1 MLHLCH
7 HTAPFTIYYT
17 LYIHCSGIHYMP
29 LTSAILLHCFNYEEE
44 RGYCWNF
51 TRKQFHYFPFYGF
64 FSPHGVQHVFLGN
77 FTTLFGGL
85 LSVAAMITKDQW
97 LMFNAYVL
105 VSLVFFDVNVFAGFS
120 IHQSNAQ
127 YISSKAAPFINDHR
141 VEFWNN
147 LHRQIGGAAC
157 NGIA

>member
-1 MLHLCH
+1 MRRKGV
-7 HTAPFTIYYT
+7 TVE
-17 LYIHCSGIHYMP
+17 
-29 LTSAILLHCFNYEEE
+29 TSPESHFII
-44 RGYCWNF
+44 
-51 TRKQFHYFPFYGF
+51 FHFMDF
-64 FSPHGVQHVFLGN
+64 FPHGVQHVFLGN

-97 LMFNAYVL
+97 LMFNAYIL

-127 YISSKAAPFINDHR
+127 HISSKVAPFINDHR